1 MDERTLREVYLAA
14 FEPAVRRARPWTVMA
29 AYNRLGGVYC
39 CEHEWLLRQVLR
51 DEWGFGRTLTLAL
64 TRTLTRTLILTLP
77 LTRCSATS
85 GASAEP

>member
-51 DEWGFGRTLTLAL
+51 DEWGFGRTLTLAK
-64 TRTLTRTLILTLP
+64 P
-77 LTRCSATS
+77 
-85 GASAEP
+85 